1 MELRVVIYVAVK
13 FLLDK
18 WRSYLRMMK
27 GIFQMDKR
35 TTLGSTVKVKLDYI
49 IVEVFVFNTEVICQV
64 RYGS

>member
-1 MELRVVIYVAVK
+1 MELRVVIYVVVK

-18 WRSYLRMMK
+18 WRRYLRMMK

-64 RYGS
+64 RYGG

>member
-1 MELRVVIYVAVK
+1 
-13 FLLDK
+13 
-18 WRSYLRMMK
+18 MMK

-64 RYGS
+64 RYGG

>member
-18 WRSYLRMMK
+18 WGNYLRMMK
-27 GIFQMDKR
+27 CIFQMDKR
-35 TTLGSTVKVKLDYI
+35 TSLGSTVKVKLDYI

-64 RYGS
+64 RYCG

>member
-64 RYGS
+64 RYGG